1 MATLQL
7 FSHCLQKTWDMVSLD
22 ITDPVVAALKKAE
35 EENEAKRLANRPDIN
50 LLQVLPSTCYKE
62 KIKQAKWSEK
72 VAALD
77 ALIEAGGEQPYKL
90 CQPSASVNY
99 TPLLRELTQLLSHT
113 HFAVCSKAL
122 ISLGMLAE
130 GVGKDLFG
138 SMRPLIPTLVALFKD
153 KKVSKAVG
161 CCLDKMFANV
171 LSFEHLL
178 DNKDS
183 LPTSLDE
190 KKQKNALVRK
200 NVLEYLVRCVKASET
215 LPRGDL
221 TCPYAENLSK
231 LGCEK
236 LKDSDAS
243 VRKAATEVLLALL
256 SSKDESV
263 VSSTEKI
270 TASLET
276 TNPRAYK
283 SLKVA
288 SRPHTAPA
296 NTSSTSTSKQEPT
309 NNATKP
315 CTKIVGRQSK
325 PQLQSGP
332 GAVSE
337 ESEVDDKAL
346 PSFEESIE
354 KLSTLSIAKWGDSAD
369 NEGILAGIQC
379 ELLYEVFLQ

>member
-1 MATLQL
+1 M
-7 FSHCLQKTWDMVSLD
+7 
-22 ITDPVVAALKKAE
+22 
-35 EENEAKRLANRPDIN
+35 
-50 LLQVLPSTCYKE
+50 
-62 KIKQAKWSEK
+62 
-72 VAALD
+72 
-77 ALIEAGGEQPYKL
+77 
-90 CQPSASVNY
+90 
-99 TPLLRELTQLLSHT
+99 
-113 HFAVCSKAL
+113 
-122 ISLGMLAE
+122 
-130 GVGKDLFG
+130 
-138 SMRPLIPTLVALFKD
+138 
-153 KKVSKAVG
+153 
-161 CCLDKMFANV
+161 
-171 LSFEHLL
+171 L

-256 SSKDESV
+256 SSKGESG

-283 SLKVA
+283 SLKVASTGPVMKKVA

>member
-1 MATLQL
+1 MGEPASAQSSPEEAL
-7 FSHCLQKTWDMVSLD
+7 
-22 ITDPVVAALKKAE
+22 AALKKAQ
-35 EENEAKRLANRPDIN
+35 EENEAKRLANRPAIN

-130 GVGKDLFG
+130 GVGKELFG

-153 KKVSKAVG
+153 KKVAKAVG
-161 CCLDKMFANV
+161 CCLDKMFVNV
-171 LSFEHLL
+171 LNFEHLL

-221 TCPYAENLSK
+221 TYQYAENL
-231 LGCEK
+231 C
-236 LKDSDAS
+236 
-243 VRKAATEVLLALL
+243 
-256 SSKDESV
+256 
-263 VSSTEKI
+263 
-270 TASLET
+270 
-276 TNPRAYK
+276 
-283 SLKVA
+283 
-288 SRPHTAPA
+288 
-296 NTSSTSTSKQEPT
+296 
-309 NNATKP
+309 
-315 CTKIVGRQSK
+315 
-325 PQLQSGP
+325 
-332 GAVSE
+332 
-337 ESEVDDKAL
+337 
-346 PSFEESIE
+346 
-354 KLSTLSIAKWGDSAD
+354 
-369 NEGILAGIQC
+369 
-379 ELLYEVFLQ
+379 